1 VARTGLTS
9 QGRGVANDDVP
20 DLDDSFSL
28 PHEVPFTRGQAL
40 VAGLTDIRLRRL
52 VKRGTLRR
60 LVPGVYVAAHV
71 VDSLDLRAQALRLV
85 VPEGCFICDET
96 AAWLHGAPHAMAPNS
111 HLAVP
116 PISFFRPARRGR
128 LRNGLVSSGERTLTP
143 RDLMVVGGL
152 CVTTPL
158 RTALDLGRLRRPDQA
173 LAAQDALL
181 GLGIFTHEELLA
193 CVERFARQRG
203 VCQLRWLTPLADGR
217 AESAGESVLRLRWY
231 AAGLPR
237 PQLQIEVVVD
247 GVVRFRLD
255 MGLEEWLFAAEYD
268 GAAFHSSPDQ
278 TRHDDE
284 RRGWM
289 RSQRQWHIEVFVGE
303 HVHGHDQDADLRL
316 GAAFE
321 QAKATIGRR
330 RSFLLG

>member
-1 VARTGLTS
+1 M
-9 QGRGVANDDVP
+9 ANDDVP
-20 DLDDSFSL
+20 ALDDGFPL
-28 PHEVPFTRGQAL
+28 PPEEPFTRAQAL
-40 VAGLTDIRLRRL
+40 AAGLTDMRLRRL
-52 VKRGTLRR
+52 VNRGKLKR
-60 LVPGVYVAAHV
+60 LVPGVYVSAQAR
-71 VDSLDLRAQALRLV
+71 DDLELRTAALRLV

-96 AAWLHGAPHAMAPNS
+96 AAWLHGASQAMAPNT

-116 PISFFRPARRGR
+116 PVSFFRPANGGR
-128 LRNGLVSSGERTLTP
+128 LRNGLVSSGERTLAP

-152 CVTTPL
+152 QVTTPL

-181 GLGIFTHEELLA
+181 RLGAFTHEELLA
-193 CVERFARQRG
+193 SIERFARQRG
-203 VCQLRWLTPLADGR
+203 VRQLRWLTPLADGR

-247 GVVRFRLD
+247 GIVVFRLD

-268 GAAFHSSPDQ
+268 GAAFHFSPEQ
-278 TRHDDE
+278 RRHDDE

-289 RSQRQWHIEVFVGE
+289 RSERQWLIEVFVGE
-303 HVHGHDQDADLRL
+303 NVHGHDQDADLRL
-316 GAAFE
+316 GRAFR
-321 QAKATIGRR
+321 QAKETLDRR